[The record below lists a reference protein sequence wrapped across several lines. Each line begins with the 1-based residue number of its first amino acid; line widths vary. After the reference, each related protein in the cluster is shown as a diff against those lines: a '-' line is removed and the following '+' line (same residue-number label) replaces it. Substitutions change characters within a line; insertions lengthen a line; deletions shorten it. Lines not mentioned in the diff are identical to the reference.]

1 MNKGIALPRENP
13 VTEPND
19 SFPLKVTETELW
31 GRAAAPPA
39 LPFLI
44 QETAIEELLR
54 EEPAPLFVVEAPPD
68 HAASLTVPTPAP
80 PAAAHEPMAA
90 PLEPAALVEEFK
102 PTDAE
107 WENVKE
113 SLLPHPDAVPIEER
127 KHPAYKPEILERDA
141 QGRDG
146 AGDWNEVE
154 TAKPGTEPDI
164 SQ

>member
-1 MNKGIALPRENP
+1 M
-13 VTEPND
+13 TEPND
-19 SFPLKVTETELW
+19 PFPLNVTEPEPW
-31 GRAAAPPA
+31 DRAGTPPA

-54 EEPAPLFVVEAPPD
+54 KEPGPLVVVDATPDLAAGFSVRTPSPPGAAP
-68 HAASLTVPTPAP
+68 
-80 PAAAHEPMAA
+80 EPMAA
-90 PLEPAALVEEFK
+90 PPEPAAPVEEFK

-113 SLLPHPDAVPIEER
+113 SLLPQLDAVPLEE
-127 KHPAYKPEILERDA
+127 KQQHPTYKPEILERDA

-146 AGDWNEVE
+146 AGDWNAVK
-154 TAKPGTEPDI
+154 TVKHSPFT

>member
-1 MNKGIALPRENP
+1 MNERIAFPRENP
-13 VTEPND
+13 MTEPND
-19 SFPLKVTETELW
+19 PLPLNVTEPEPW
-31 GRAAAPPA
+31 DRAGAPPA

-44 QETAIEELLR
+44 QEAAIEEFLR
-54 EEPAPLFVVEAPPD
+54 EELGPRLVVDAPTDL
-68 HAASLTVPTPAP
+68 AASLSITTPAP

-90 PLEPAALVEEFK
+90 PPEAAALVEEFK

-113 SLLPHPDAVPIEER
+113 SLLPHPDAVPLEEEQ
-127 KHPAYKPEILERDA
+127 HPAYKPEILERDA

-146 AGDWNEVE
+146 AGDWNEVK
-154 TAKPGTEPDI
+154 TPKSGTGPFT